1 MIFSHEI
8 TLDIAINQI
17 KTINIKQY
25 TKDSLQ
31 LHVNLTNRGEPFQ
44 AAKQQLRCYFKMETP
59 DKKHIFTD
67 GIINENGS
75 VDISIPEK
83 ASLTAGNGIAEL
95 VFVEADDETVFATMN
110 LYINIVASSYQNDSI
125 TSSDDFAALYTALIA
140 ANKTYDN
147 VMKSA
152 QNSANA
158 AKCSENN
165 AHSSEINA
173 KASETN
179 AQASETNAANS
190 ALLSKSYTVGD
201 TGLEERPHEDEDCA
215 KYYCEQSNETARQA
229 ANSALLAQTQADK
242 AAISE
247 TNAANSAALS
257 KNYCEQAESISS
269 GFSGALRPL
278 GTVTFTNLPAL
289 ETVTEGG
296 MYNISDQFT
305 TTDDFMEGSGLT
317 IPAGSNIYKTA
328 GGKWDVLAG
337 SPVTGIKGN
346 AENSYRKGNVNIT
359 PANIGSPTNEYI
371 NEHFVPDFVSIK
383 YSNFSAGSS
392 WRRVAEYKCDG
403 TGGYNVNSFASCDI
417 SIKRGYNSPAPE
429 FHKIQL
435 IGSGSGIQFIRV
447 ADRGNILLKKIRLV
461 WVAAELKYYL
471 EVYYSGTYANP
482 VTFTI
487 ENATGDIGH
496 KCSWKTIA
504 PVEVPETAAGSE
516 ILAEKDI
523 SGQFTLESLAKANG
537 SNVSGTWA
545 NLTVGAAT
553 KATKDGDGNV
563 IKSSYAVRKTIS
575 SGSFD
580 NITTPGIYN
589 VVGSN
594 VTNQPDPSH
603 GSYGLIVFLTY
614 SSYIYTQL
622 AFAMRT
628 NNIYIRTGDKSGNFN
643 TWTAWK
649 QLYVEGNAK
658 TKSDI
663 VDLIYPIGSIYMS
676 VNSTSPSTLFGGT
689 WVRWGNGRVPV
700 GVDTSQTEFNA
711 SGKTG
716 GAKTHILTE
725 SELPKISGRASFGS
739 GSPMSGSQMRGA
751 DGVFSPTG
759 SCNVGNYTGLSSLVS
774 YNMLNMSFGGNAAHN
789 NLQPY
794 ITCYMWKRTA

>member
-44 AAKQQLRCYFKMETP
+44 ANKQLLLCYFKMETP
-59 DKKHIFTD
+59 DKKHILTNGNIRED
-67 GIINENGS
+67 GS

-83 ASLTAGNGIAEL
+83 ACLSAGSGTAEL
-95 VFVEADDETVFATMN
+95 VFVETENETVFATMN
-110 LYINIVASSYQNDSI
+110 LYVNIVASSYQNNNV
-125 TSSDDFAALYTALIA
+125 TSSDDFDALYAALIA

-152 QNSANA
+152 QASAHA
-158 AKCSENN
+158 AKCSEDN

-179 AQASETNAANS
+179 AKASETNAANS
-190 ALLSKSYTVGD
+190 ALLSKSYAVGD

-359 PANIGSPTNEYI
+359 PANIGSPTSEYI
-371 NEHFVPDFVSIK
+371 TEHFVPDYVSAK

-392 WRRVAEYKCDG
+392 WRRIAEYKTWA
-403 TGGYNVNSFASCDI
+403 TGGYKFESHISCDI
-417 SIKRGYNSPAPE
+417 NIKRGYNSPAPE

-435 IGSGSGIQFIRV
+435 VGSSSGMQFISFV
-447 ADRGNILLKKIRLV
+447 NRGNILFHKIRLI

-523 SGQFTLESLAKANG
+523 SGQFTLESLVNKMGDTITGKLNLHGGMSLNNTTTSSANLQYLLGINSFTEGGTVHWQASENAKVGEAAKATNDG
-537 SNVSGTWA
+537 SG
-545 NLTVGAAT
+545 
-553 KATKDGDGNV
+553 
-563 IKSSYAVRKTIS
+563 
-575 SGSFD
+575 
-580 NITTPGIYN
+580 
-589 VVGSN
+589 
-594 VTNQPDPSH
+594 
-603 GSYGLIVFLTY
+603 
-614 SSYIYTQL
+614 
-622 AFAMRT
+622 
-628 NNIYIRTGDKSGNFN
+628 NNI
-643 TWTAWK
+643 A
-649 QLYVEGNAK
+649 
-658 TKSDI
+658 
-663 VDLIYPIGSIYMS
+663 
-676 VNSTSPSTLFGGT
+676 STYLK
-689 WVRWGNGRVPV
+689 
-700 GVDTSQTEFNA
+700 
-711 SGKTG
+711 KTG
-716 GAKTHILTE
+716 GTVNGALTVTGETTLQGNVRIKKTNSNYGSVINIGDGDYVHISEPTDDNLEIKAKNINFVTSNANNNALTLNGKPILDGTLKCKTFSHSIKGTVAGGFTNITINTE
-725 SELPKISGRASFGS
+725 LDA
-739 GSPMSGSQMRGA
+739 
-751 DGVFSPTG
+751 
-759 SCNVGNYTGLSSLVS
+759 
-774 YNMLNMSFGGNAAHN
+774 N
-789 NLQPY
+789 NTLIACIPY
-794 ITCYMWKRTA
+794 INYNGYCSIDAYITNTSSTTVSVRVNNNGNITLTSGNVFVVLLYI

>member
-25 TKDSLQ
+25 TKDSLK

-44 AAKQQLRCYFKMETP
+44 ASKQLLLCYFKMETP
-59 DKKHIFTD
+59 DKKHILTNGNIRKD
-67 GIINENGS
+67 GS

-83 ASLTAGNGIAEL
+83 ACLSAGSGTAEL
-95 VFVEADDETVFATMN
+95 VFVETENETVFATMN
-110 LYINIVASSYQNDSI
+110 LYVNIVASSYQNNNV
-125 TSSDDFAALYTALIA
+125 TSSDDFDALYAALIA

-147 VMKSA
+147 VMESA
-152 QNSANA
+152 QASAHA
-158 AKCSENN
+158 AKCSEDN

-179 AQASETNAANS
+179 AKASETNAANS
-190 ALLSKSYTVGD
+190 ALLSKSYAVGD

-215 KYYCEQSNETARQA
+215 KYYCEQSNEAARQA
-229 ANSALLAQTQADK
+229 ANSALLAQNQADQ

-346 AENSYRKGNVNIT
+346 TESSYRKGNVNIT

-383 YSNFSAGSS
+383 YSNFSSGSS

-523 SGQFTLESLAKANG
+523 SGQFTLESLVKKTGDTVTGKLNVHGGMSLNSSTTASTNLQYLLGIDSFSQGGTVHWQTAENIKVGEAAKATNDGSGNNIASTYLKKTGGTVNG
-537 SNVSGTWA
+537 A
-545 NLTVGAAT
+545 LTVTGET
-553 KATKDGDGNV
+553 TLQGNVRIKKPNSNYGSVINIGDGD
-563 IKSSYAVRKTIS
+563 
-575 SGSFD
+575 
-580 NITTPGIYN
+580 
-589 VVGSN
+589 
-594 VTNQPDPSH
+594 
-603 GSYGLIVFLTY
+603 
-614 SSYIYTQL
+614 
-622 AFAMRT
+622 
-628 NNIYIRTGDKSGNFN
+628 YIRISEDTDDILTVK
-643 TWTAWK
+643 AK
-649 QLYVEGNAK
+649 QINL
-658 TKSDI
+658 
-663 VDLIYPIGSIYMS
+663 
-676 VNSTSPSTLFGGT
+676 NSTSTKSVYINGT
-689 WVRWGNGRVPV
+689 NIMESLDQRPKLNN
-700 GVDTSQTEFNA
+700 SQ
-711 SGKTG
+711 K
-716 GAKTHILTE
+716 GAKIQYGSLGIKSTPNAVTTFNVTFDEAFTNIPNVVLTPVHD
-725 SELPKISGRASFGS
+725 SNGTSSCRIRKVTKNGFTGMMVSNGELTFIINWIAIG
-739 GSPMSGSQMRGA
+739 
-751 DGVFSPTG
+751 
-759 SCNVGNYTGLSSLVS
+759 
-774 YNMLNMSFGGNAAHN
+774 
-789 NLQPY
+789 
-794 ITCYMWKRTA
+794 I

>member
-44 AAKQQLRCYFKMETP
+44 ASKQLLLCYFKMETP
-59 DKKHIFTD
+59 DKKHILTNGNIRED
-67 GIINENGS
+67 GS

-83 ASLTAGNGIAEL
+83 ACLSAGSGTAEL
-95 VFVEADDETVFATMN
+95 VFVETENETVFATMN
-110 LYINIVASSYQNDSI
+110 LYVNIVASSYQNNNI
-125 TSSDDFAALYTALIA
+125 TSSDDFDALYAALIA

-147 VMKSA
+147 VMESA
-152 QNSANA
+152 QASAHA
-158 AKCSENN
+158 AKCSEDN

-179 AQASETNAANS
+179 AKASETNAANS
-190 ALLSKSYTVGD
+190 ALLSKSYAVGD

-359 PANIGSPTNEYI
+359 PANIGSPTSEYI
-371 NEHFVPDFVSIK
+371 TEHFVPDYVSAK

-392 WRRVAEYKCDG
+392 WRRIAEYKTWA
-403 TGGYNVNSFASCDI
+403 TGGYKFESHISCDI
-417 SIKRGYNSPAPE
+417 NIKRGYNSPAPE

-435 IGSGSGIQFIRV
+435 VGSGSGMQFIIFV
-447 ADRGNILLKKIRLV
+447 NRGNILFQKIRLI

-523 SGQFTLESLAKANG
+523 SGQFTLESLVNKMGDTITGKLNLHGGMSLNNTTTSSANLQYLLGINSFTEGGTVHWQASENVKVGEAAKATNDG
-537 SNVSGTWA
+537 SG
-545 NLTVGAAT
+545 
-553 KATKDGDGNV
+553 
-563 IKSSYAVRKTIS
+563 
-575 SGSFD
+575 
-580 NITTPGIYN
+580 
-589 VVGSN
+589 
-594 VTNQPDPSH
+594 
-603 GSYGLIVFLTY
+603 
-614 SSYIYTQL
+614 
-622 AFAMRT
+622 
-628 NNIYIRTGDKSGNFN
+628 NNI
-643 TWTAWK
+643 A
-649 QLYVEGNAK
+649 
-658 TKSDI
+658 
-663 VDLIYPIGSIYMS
+663 
-676 VNSTSPSTLFGGT
+676 STYLK
-689 WVRWGNGRVPV
+689 
-700 GVDTSQTEFNA
+700 
-711 SGKTG
+711 KTG
-716 GAKTHILTE
+716 GTVNGALTVTGETTLQGNVRIKKPNSNYGSVINIGDGDYVHISEPTDDNLEIKAKNINFVTSNTNNNALTLNGKPILDGTLKCKTFSHSIKGTVAGGFTNITINTE
-725 SELPKISGRASFGS
+725 LDA
-739 GSPMSGSQMRGA
+739 
-751 DGVFSPTG
+751 
-759 SCNVGNYTGLSSLVS
+759 
-774 YNMLNMSFGGNAAHN
+774 N
-789 NLQPY
+789 NTLIACIPY
-794 ITCYMWKRTA
+794 INYNGYCSIDAYITNTSSTTASVRVNNNGNITLTSGNVFVVLLYI

>member
-44 AAKQQLRCYFKMETP
+44 ASKQLLLCYFKMETP
-59 DKKHIFTD
+59 DKKHILTNGNIRED
-67 GIINENGS
+67 GS

-83 ASLTAGNGIAEL
+83 ACLSAGSGTAEL
-95 VFVEADDETVFATMN
+95 VFVETENETVFATMN
-110 LYINIVASSYQNDSI
+110 LYVNIVASSYQNNNV
-125 TSSDDFAALYTALIA
+125 TSSDDFDALYAALIA

-147 VMKSA
+147 VMESA
-152 QNSANA
+152 QASAHT
-158 AKCSENN
+158 AKCSEDN

-179 AQASETNAANS
+179 AKASETNAANS
-190 ALLSKSYTVGD
+190 ALFSKSYAVGD

-215 KYYCEQSNETARQA
+215 KYYCEQSDETARQA
-229 ANSALLAQTQADK
+229 ANSALLAQSQADK

-371 NEHFVPDFVSIK
+371 NEHYVPDFVSIE
-383 YSNFSAGSS
+383 FSYFSQGSS

-403 TGGYNVNSFASCDI
+403 SGGYNVNSFASCDI

-435 IGSGSGIQFIRV
+435 LGSSSGMKFIRV
-447 ADRGNILLKKIRLV
+447 ADIGNILFKKIRLV
-461 WVAAELKYYL
+461 WAAAELKYYL
-471 EVYYSGTYANP
+471 EVYYNGTYANSAT
-482 VTFTI
+482 VTI
-487 ENATGDIGH
+487 ENATGDIH
-496 KCSWKTIA
+496 VKNSWKTIA

-523 SGQFTLESLAKANG
+523 SGQFTLESLVNKMGDTITGKLNLHGGMSLNNTTTSSANLQYLLGINSFTEGGTVHWQTSENAKVGEAAKATNDGSGNNIASTYLKKTGGTVNG
-537 SNVSGTWA
+537 A
-545 NLTVGAAT
+545 LTVTGET
-553 KATKDGDGNV
+553 TLQGNVRIKKPNSNYGSVINIGDGD
-563 IKSSYAVRKTIS
+563 
-575 SGSFD
+575 
-580 NITTPGIYN
+580 
-589 VVGSN
+589 
-594 VTNQPDPSH
+594 
-603 GSYGLIVFLTY
+603 
-614 SSYIYTQL
+614 
-622 AFAMRT
+622 
-628 NNIYIRTGDKSGNFN
+628 YIRISEDTDDILTVK
-643 TWTAWK
+643 AK
-649 QLYVEGNAK
+649 QINL
-658 TKSDI
+658 
-663 VDLIYPIGSIYMS
+663 
-676 VNSTSPSTLFGGT
+676 NSTSTKSVYINGT
-689 WVRWGNGRVPV
+689 NIMESLDQRPKLNN
-700 GVDTSQTEFNA
+700 SQ
-711 SGKTG
+711 K
-716 GAKTHILTE
+716 GAKIQYGSLGIKSTPNAVTTFNVTFDEAFTNIPNVVLTPVHD
-725 SELPKISGRASFGS
+725 SNGTSSCRIRKVTKNGFTGMMVSNGELTFIINWIAIG
-739 GSPMSGSQMRGA
+739 
-751 DGVFSPTG
+751 
-759 SCNVGNYTGLSSLVS
+759 
-774 YNMLNMSFGGNAAHN
+774 
-789 NLQPY
+789 
-794 ITCYMWKRTA
+794 I